1 MRSRARTWI
10 SAGAATCLAL
20 AVVAAVP
27 GRADA
32 AVAFVGA
39 SSAANAS
46 GSSSEVINR
55 PSGVTSGTVL
65 VATITA
71 AGTGA
76 ITPPSGW
83 TQIADTTT
91 TLRQTSYY
99 RVAGSSEPSSWTWT
113 LGSSRR
119 ASGGIVAYSG
129 VDANV
134 PIDASAA
141 ASGTSGNAT
150 APSVTTNVGGDT
162 VIAAVGYTGT
172 WSTNSITPAAS
183 TTERY
188 DVSNAGTESEGAD
201 FTQSTSGAT
210 PTRTVTPA
218 TSGAWIAVTIALYPA
233 TAATLSLSTTGT
245 PSFSASLPAGDQTP
259 TYTLP
264 LTVQDTRTGSAAGW
278 NVTITSTQFKTGGAT
293 PRTLATTASHAT
305 AVTGVCAGGASCVN
319 PTNSVTYPLAVPAG
333 STAPSAVKLNNAAA
347 GTGTGIFTLTPTI
360 GVSVAANAFAGTY
373 TSTVTVA
380 LVSGP

>member
-1 MRSRARTWI
+1 
-10 SAGAATCLAL
+10 
-20 AVVAAVP
+20 VVAAVP

-347 GTGTGIFTLTPTI
+347 GTGTGIFTLTPMI

>member
-1 MRSRARTWI
+1 M
-10 SAGAATCLAL
+10 CLAL
-20 AVVAAVP
+20 AVLAAVP

-32 AVAFVGA
+32 AVAFLSA

-46 GSSSEVINR
+46 GSTSEVISR
-55 PSGVTSGTVL
+55 PSGVTSGTVM

-76 ITPPSGW
+76 ITAPSGW

-91 TLRQTSYY
+91 TLRQSSYY
-99 RVAGSSEPSSWTWT
+99 RVAGSSEPTSWTWS
-113 LGSSRR
+113 LASNRR

-129 VDANV
+129 VDTSV
-134 PIDASAA
+134 PVDASAA

-150 APSVTTNVGGDT
+150 APSVTTNVPGDT
-162 VIAAVGYTGT
+162 VIAAIGYAGT
-172 WSTNSITPAAS
+172 WSSNSITPAAS

-188 DVSNAGTESEGAD
+188 DISDAGTESEGAD

-218 TSGAWIAVTIALYPA
+218 TGGAWIAHTIALYPA
-233 TAATLSLSTTGT
+233 TAATLSLSTTAVPT
-245 PSFSASLPAGDQTP
+245 FSASLPGGDQTP

-278 NVTITSTQFKTGGAT
+278 NVTITSTHFTTGGAT
-293 PRTLATTASHAT
+293 ARTLATTASRAT
-305 AVTGVCAGGASCVN
+305 AVSGTCAGGASCVTPN
-319 PTNSVTYPLAVPAG
+319 NSVTYPLAVPAG
-333 STAPSAVKLNNAAA
+333 TTAPSAVKLDNAAA

-360 GVSVAANAFAGTY
+360 GVSVPANSFAGTY

>member
-1 MRSRARTWI
+1 VLSTARTWTW
-10 SAGAATCLAL
+10 ACGAACLTL
-20 AVVAAVP
+20 AAQVAAP
-27 GRADA
+27 GRAEA

-39 SSAANAS
+39 SSAANAA

-55 PSGVTSGTVL
+55 PSGVTSGIVM
-65 VATITA
+65 VATVTA

-83 TQIADTTT
+83 TQISDTTT
-91 TLRQTSYY
+91 TLRETSYY
-99 RVAGSSEPSSWTWT
+99 RVAGSSEPSSFTWS
-113 LGSSRR
+113 LSSSRL

-134 PIDASAA
+134 PIDASAS
-141 ASGTSGNAT
+141 ASGTSGSAT
-150 APSVTTNVGGDT
+150 APSVTTNVAGDT

-172 WSTNSITPAAS
+172 WSSNSVTPAAS

-188 DVSNAGTESEGAD
+188 DVSDAGTESEGAD

-218 TSGAWIAVTIALYPA
+218 TSGAWVAHTIALYPA
-233 TAATLSLSTTGT
+233 TAATLSLSTAAAPT
-245 PSFSASLPAGDQTP
+245 FSASLPAGDQTP

-264 LTVQDTRTGSAAGW
+264 LTVQDTRTGVALGW
-278 NVTITSTQFKTGGAT
+278 NLTITSTQFTTGGAT
-293 PRTLATTASHAT
+293 PRTLAAGASRAT
-305 AVTGVCAGGASCVN
+305 AVASACAGGASCVN
-319 PTNSVTYPLAVPAG
+319 PTTSIAYPLILPAG
-333 STAPSAVKLNNAAA
+333 ATPPSAVKLANAAA
-347 GTGTGIFTLTPTI
+347 GTGTGVFTVTPTI
-360 GVSVAANAFAGTY
+360 GVSVPANSFAGAY
-373 TSTVTVA
+373 NSTITVA